1 MSGSSL
7 YVQST
12 QYDAAGRLELRL
24 LGADQVRIDPY
35 YRSWDTQGGRMH
47 WLIGRVG
54 SAGAF
59 LQALEYAYDAVGNVS
74 WIKDN
79 LAGGVQTQSFSY
91 DAMDRLLSAGAAP
104 AGDGGDYSESYS
116 YDSAGRLVNGP
127 RGGGYVYGDAGHK
140 HAVTAVSG
148 GHSYAYDA
156 NGNLTSRT
164 TSGQSFTL
172 TYDAENRLVSVSG
185 GAAASFVYD
194 GDGRRVKAT
203 VNGVTSYYVGD
214 HYEVSGG
221 VVKKYYTA
229 GGQRIALRSGGVLS
243 WLLSDHLGGTAHTVG
258 GTTETGE
265 VRYRAFGTTRF
276 TSGTTPT
283 SYRFTGQRE
292 ESALGLYYYNARW
305 YDPVLGHFLSPDS
318 IVPAAGNALDYHR
331 YAYTRFN
338 PLKYTD
344 PSGHYSDKALMTHF
358 GCETWACVE
367 SHFQEGGSHAGLWG
381 WLNVLLIAEDGDA
394 VEAFVV
400 YDNQTAWVS
409 GQFATQEGKIVVQN
423 PQLRFSAG
431 APHSSGA
438 TWGELTFAKMALM
451 GSWEGYHHA
460 QYNSD
465 RSFTSVYNQRYT
477 DCRHQD
483 CVAQTID
490 TVGVAGA
497 SLMVA
502 SPVCGPA
509 VELCASVGGFVNLG
523 ATGVGALWTGYQAFK
538 GNTSL
543 ADIYM
548 TSTTTA
554 TGIAAKN
561 PWINLAASIAQLLW
575 DSQ

>member
-1 MSGSSL
+1 MQKRFRFTGQCEQA
-7 YVQST
+7 VQ
-12 QYDAAGRLELRL
+12 
-24 LGADQVRIDPY
+24 
-35 YRSWDTQGGRMH
+35 H
-47 WLIGRVG
+47 
-54 SAGAF
+54 
-59 LQALEYAYDAVGNVS
+59 
-74 WIKDN
+74 
-79 LAGGVQTQSFSY
+79 TQSEQWRSQKCN
-91 DAMDRLLSAGAAP
+91 S
-104 AGDGGDYSESYS
+104 
-116 YDSAGRLVNGP
+116 
-127 RGGGYVYGDAGHK
+127 
-140 HAVTAVSG
+140 
-148 GHSYAYDA
+148 
-156 NGNLTSRT
+156 
-164 TSGQSFTL
+164 
-172 TYDAENRLVSVSG
+172 
-185 GAAASFVYD
+185 
-194 GDGRRVKAT
+194 
-203 VNGVTSYYVGD
+203 
-214 HYEVSGG
+214 
-221 VVKKYYTA
+221 A
-229 GGQRIALRSGGVLS
+229 GGQRIALRSGGVLY
-243 WLLSDHLGGTAHTVG
+243 WLLNDHFGGTAHTLS

-265 VRYRAFGTTRF
+265 VRYRAFGASRF

-292 ESALGLYYYNARW
+292 EASLGLYYYYGARW
-305 YDPVLGHFLSPDS
+305 YDPALGHFVSPDTL
-318 IVPAAGNALDYHR
+318 VPAAGNALDYHR

-381 WLNVLLIAEDGDA
+381 WLNVLLMAEDGDA
-394 VEAFVV
+394 VEAFVI

-438 TWGELTFAKMALM
+438 TWGELTFAKMALI

-483 CVAQTID
+483 CVTQTID